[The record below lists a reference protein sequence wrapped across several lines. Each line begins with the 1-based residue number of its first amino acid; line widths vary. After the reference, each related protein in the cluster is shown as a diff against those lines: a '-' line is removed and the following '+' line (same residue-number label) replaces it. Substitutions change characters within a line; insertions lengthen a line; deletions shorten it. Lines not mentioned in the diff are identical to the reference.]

1 MITLDLIR
9 ISQIHKTTAE
19 WTECQE
25 ILKVGEIGYDSD
37 LKKFKFGDGVNVFDD
52 LDWAALTEIEITN
65 LINAHAN
72 RTDNPHNV
80 TKEQVG
86 LGKVENK
93 SVSEILTDAALT
105 GTPTAPTAAPGTN
118 TTQIA
123 TTQFVTNAISNG
135 IAASDA
141 MIFKGTLGTDGTV
154 EELPTTYSTGW
165 TYRVIE
171 AGTYAGQQC
180 EIGDLVIALTSRSGT
195 GNQDADWTVAQT
207 NIDGAITDIKSTASV
222 TVTGTGSSRT
232 IELPA
237 SGVTAG
243 TYRNVTVNNK
253 GIVTGGNNNTATI
266 AEGGTNNTTFDADT
280 VIVFDGTKLS
290 SSTISTEKLGYLS
303 DVTSNIQ
310 AQLNGKAASNHTHN
324 YAASATPGGAANS
337 VANKLTIQANGTE
350 FKTFNGSAATLVNIK
365 AGQNITITPNAETN
379 AIEIQSSFTDTKVTN
394 TLDASSKF
402 YVTGT
407 TSATT
412 GTGTQ
417 VFNTSIYGQGDT
429 FFAGKFEGKLAAD
442 NLIDGDEVV
451 FLNCT
456 I

>member
-52 LDWAALTEIEITN
+52 LPWAAMTPTEINQLVT
-65 LINAHAN
+65 AHTQN
-72 RTDNPHNV
+72 FNNPHKV
-80 TKEQVG
+80 TKDQVG

-171 AGTYAGQQC
+171 AGTYAGQKC
-180 EIGDLVIALTSRSGT
+180 EIGDLVIALVDRNGSG
-195 GNQDADWTVAQT
+195 NVNSDWTVAQT

-232 IELPA
+232 IELPV

-243 TYRNVTVNNK
+243 TYRNVTVNDK

>member
-243 TYRNVTVNNK
+243 MYRNVTVNNK

-379 AIEIQSSFTDTKVTN
+379 AIEIKSSFTDTKVTN

>member
-25 ILKVGEIGYDSD
+25 VLKVGEIGYDSD
-37 LKKFKFGDGVNVFDD
+37 VKKFKFGDGVNVFDD
-52 LDWAALTEIEITN
+52 LPWAAMTPDEITN
-65 LINAHAN
+65 LVNAHTSN
-72 RTDNPHNV
+72 YSNPHKV
-80 TKEQVG
+80 TKDQVG

-141 MIFKGTLGTDGTV
+141 MIFKGTLGTGGNPGT
-154 EELPTTYSTGW
+154 LPKTYSTGW

-180 EIGDLVIALTSRSGT
+180 EIGDLVIALENRSGS

-266 AEGGTNNTTFDADT
+266 AEGGTNNTTFNADT

-379 AIEIQSSFTDTKVTN
+379 AIEIKSSFTDTKVTN

-412 GTGTQ
+412 GTATQ

-429 FFAGKFEGKLAAD
+429 FTAGKFVGKLAAD
-442 NLIDGDEVV
+442 NLIDGDDVV

>member
-25 ILKVGEIGYDSD
+25 VLKVGEIGYDSD
-37 LKKFKFGDGVNVFDD
+37 VKKFKFGDGVNVFDD
-52 LDWAALTEIEITN
+52 LPWAAMTPDEIN
-65 LINAHAN
+65 QLVNAHTSN
-72 RTDNPHNV
+72 FNNPHKV
-80 TKEQVG
+80 TKAQVG
-86 LGKVENK
+86 LDKVENK

-123 TTQFVTNAISNG
+123 TTQFVTNAISSG
-135 IAASDA
+135 IAAADA
-141 MIFKGTLGTDGTV
+141 MVFKGTLGTDGTV

-180 EIGDLVIALTSRSGT
+180 EIGDLVIALTSRSGS

-207 NIDGAITDIKSTASV
+207 NIDGAITDIQSTSSV
-222 TVTGTGSSRT
+222 SVTGTGSSRT
-232 IELPA
+232 IELPV

-243 TYRNVTVNNK
+243 TYRNVTVNDK

-266 AEGGTNNTTFDADT
+266 AEGGTNNTTFDANT
-280 VIVFDGTKLS
+280 VVVFDGTKLS

-310 AQLNGKAASNHTHN
+310 AQLNGKAPSTHTHN

-337 VANKLTIQANGTE
+337 VANELTIQANGAA
-350 FKTFNGSAATLVNIK
+350 FKTFDGSAAALVNIK
-365 AGQNITITPNAETN
+365 AGQNITITPKAEEN
-379 AIEIQSSFTDTKVTN
+379 AIEIQSSFTDTNVTN
-394 TLDASSKF
+394 TLDAASKF

-429 FFAGKFEGKLAAD
+429 FTAGKFVGKLAAD
-442 NLIDGDEVV
+442 NLVDGEEVV

>member
-19 WTECQE
+19 WTECHE

-37 LKKFKFGDGVNVFDD
+37 EKKFKFGDGVNEFDD
-52 LDWAALTEIEITN
+52 LPWAAMTPDEINLLVTTHTN
-65 LINAHAN
+65 NFS
-72 RTDNPHNV
+72 NPHKV
-80 TKEQVG
+80 TKDQVG

-123 TTQFVTNAISNG
+123 TTQFVTNAISSG
-135 IAASDA
+135 IAAADA
-141 MIFKGTLGTDGTV
+141 MVFKGTLGAGGTV
-154 EELPTTYSTGW
+154 EELPTTYATGW

-180 EIGDLVIALTSRSGT
+180 EIGDLVIALTSRSGSD
-195 GNQDADWTVAQT
+195 NQDADWTVAQT
-207 NIDGAITDIKSTASV
+207 NIDGAITEINASASV
-222 TVTGTGSSRT
+222 SVTGTGSSRT
-232 IELPA
+232 IELPV

-243 TYRNVTVNNK
+243 TYRNVTVNDK

-266 AEGGTNNTTFDADT
+266 AEGGTNNTTFDANT
-280 VIVFDGTKLS
+280 VVVFDGTKLS

-310 AQLNGKAASNHTHN
+310 AQLNGKAASTHTHN

-350 FKTFNGSAATLVNIK
+350 FKTFDGSAASLVNIK
-365 AGQNITITPNAETN
+365 AGQNITITPNAEEN
-379 AIEIQSSFTDTKVTN
+379 AIEIKSSFTDTNVTN

-429 FFAGKFEGKLAAD
+429 FTAGKFVGKLAAD
-442 NLIDGDEVV
+442 NLVDGDEVV

>member
-19 WTECQE
+19 WTKCQE

-37 LKKFKFGDGVNVFDD
+37 IKKFKFGDGVNVFDD
-52 LDWAALTEIEITN
+52 LPWAAMTPTEIN
-65 LINAHAN
+65 QLVNAHTSN
-72 RTDNPHNV
+72 FSNPHKV
-80 TKEQVG
+80 TKDQVG

-105 GTPTAPTAAPGTN
+105 GRPTAPTAAPGTN

-123 TTQFVTNAISNG
+123 TTQFVTNAISSG
-135 IAASDA
+135 IAAADA
-141 MIFKGTLGTDGTV
+141 MIFKGTLGTGGTTTA
-154 EELPTTYSTGW
+154 LPKTYKTGW
-165 TYRVIE
+165 TYRVVS
-171 AGTYAGQQC
+171 AGSYAGQQC
-180 EIGDLVIALTSRSGT
+180 EIGDLVIALVDRSGS
-195 GNQDADWTVAQT
+195 GNVNSDWTVAQT
-207 NIDGAITDIKSTASV
+207 NIDGAITEINSTASV

-243 TYRNVTVNNK
+243 TYRNVIVNNK

-266 AEGGTNNTTFDADT
+266 AEGGTNNTTFDANT
-280 VIVFDGTKLS
+280 VVVFDGTKLS

-310 AQLNGKAASNHTHN
+310 AQLNGKSPSNHTHK

-379 AIEIQSSFTDTKVTN
+379 AIEIKSSFTDTNVTN

-429 FFAGKFEGKLAAD
+429 FTAGKFVGKLAAD
-442 NLIDGDEVV
+442 NLIDGDDVV

>member
-52 LDWAALTEIEITN
+52 LPWAAMTPTEINQLVT
-65 LINAHAN
+65 AHTQN
-72 RTDNPHNV
+72 FNNPHKV
-80 TKEQVG
+80 TKDQVG

-141 MIFKGTLGTDGTV
+141 MIFKGTLGTGGTIKA
-154 EELPTTYSTGW
+154 LPTTYKTGW

-171 AGTYAGQQC
+171 AGTYAGQEC

-195 GNQDADWTVAQT
+195 ENQDADWTVAQT

-232 IELPA
+232 IELPV

-243 TYRNVTVNNK
+243 TYRNVTVNDK

-350 FKTFNGSAATLVNIK
+350 FKTFDGSAATLVNIK
-365 AGQNITITPNAETN
+365 AGQNITITPSAETN

>member
-37 LKKFKFGDGVNVFDD
+37 VKKFKFGDGVNEFDD
-52 LDWAALTEIEITN
+52 LPWAAMTPDEINLLVTTHTN
-65 LINAHAN
+65 NFS
-72 RTDNPHNV
+72 NPHKVN
-80 TKEQVG
+80 KEQVG

-93 SVSEILTDAALT
+93 SVAEILTDAALT
-105 GTPTAPTAAPGTN
+105 GRPTAPTAAPGTN

-123 TTQFVTNAISNG
+123 TTQFVTNAISSG
-135 IAASDA
+135 IAAADA
-141 MIFKGTLGTDGTV
+141 MIFKGTLGTDGTA
-154 EELPTTYSTGW
+154 EELPTTYKTGW

-180 EIGDLVIALTSRSGT
+180 EIGDLVIALTSRSGSE
-195 GNQDADWTVAQT
+195 NQDADWTVAQT
-207 NIDGAITDIKSTASV
+207 NIDGAITEINSTASV
-222 TVTGTGSSRT
+222 TVKGTGSSRT
-232 IELPA
+232 IELPV

-243 TYRNVTVNNK
+243 TYRNVTVNDK

-266 AEGGTNNTTFDADT
+266 AEGGTNNTTFDENT
-280 VIVFDGTKLS
+280 VVVFDGTKLS

-365 AGQNITITPNAETN
+365 AGQNITITPSAETN

>member
-37 LKKFKFGDGVNVFDD
+37 LKKFKFGDGVNTFDV
-52 LDWAALTEIEITN
+52 LPWAAMKPDEINLLVTTHTN
-65 LINAHAN
+65 NFN
-72 RTDNPHNV
+72 NPHKV
-80 TKEQVG
+80 TKAQVG
-86 LGKVENK
+86 LDKVENK

-123 TTQFVTNAISNG
+123 TTQFVTNAISSG
-135 IAASDA
+135 IAAADA
-141 MIFKGTLGTDGTV
+141 MVFKGTLGTGGTV
-154 EELPTTYSTGW
+154 ETLPTTYATGW

-171 AGTYAGQQC
+171 AGTFAGQQC
-180 EIGDLVIALTSRSGT
+180 EIGDLVIALTSRSGSE
-195 GNQDADWTVAQT
+195 NQDADWTVAQT
-207 NIDGAITDIKSTASV
+207 NIDGAITEINSSASV
-222 TVTGTGSSRT
+222 SVTGTGSSRT
-232 IELPA
+232 IALPV

-243 TYRNVTVNNK
+243 TYRNVTVNDK

-266 AEGGTNNTTFDADT
+266 AEGGTNNTTFDENT
-280 VIVFDGTKLS
+280 VVVFDGTKLS

-310 AQLNGKAASNHTHN
+310 AQLNGKAASTHAHN

-337 VANKLTIQANGTE
+337 VANELTIQANGTA
-350 FKTFNGSAATLVNIK
+350 FKTFDGSAAALVNIK
-365 AGQNITITPNAETN
+365 AGQNITITPKAEEN
-379 AIEIQSSFTDTKVTN
+379 AIEIQSSFTDTNVTN
-394 TLDASSKF
+394 TLDAASKF

-417 VFNTSIYGQGDT
+417 VFNTSIFGQGDT
-429 FFAGKFEGKLAAD
+429 FTAGKFVGKLAAD
-442 NLIDGDEVV
+442 NLVDGDEVV

>member
-37 LKKFKFGDGVNVFDD
+37 VKKFKFGDGVNVFDD
-52 LDWAALTEIEITN
+52 LPWAAMTPTEIN
-65 LINAHAN
+65 QLVNAHTSN
-72 RTDNPHNV
+72 YNNPHKV

-154 EELPTTYSTGW
+154 EALPTTYSTGW

-180 EIGDLVIALTSRSGT
+180 EIGDLLIALTNRSGT
-195 GNQDADWTVAQT
+195 ENQDADWTVAQT

-310 AQLNGKAASNHTHN
+310 AQLNGKAPSTHTHN

-350 FKTFNGSAATLVNIK
+350 FKTFDGSAATLVNIK
-365 AGQNITITPNAETN
+365 AGQNITITPSAETN

-412 GTGTQ
+412 GTATQ
-417 VFNTSIYGQGDT
+417 VFNTAIYGQGDT
-429 FFAGKFEGKLAAD
+429 FTAGKFEGKLAAD

>member
-37 LKKFKFGDGVNVFDD
+37 VKKFKFGDGVNVFDD
-52 LDWAALTEIEITN
+52 LPWAAMTPTEINQLVT
-65 LINAHAN
+65 AHTQN
-72 RTDNPHNV
+72 FNNPHKV
-80 TKEQVG
+80 TKDQVG

-141 MIFKGTLGTDGTV
+141 MIFKGTLGTGGNPGT
-154 EELPTTYSTGW
+154 LPKTYSTGW

-180 EIGDLVIALTSRSGT
+180 EIGDLVIALTARSGSE
-195 GNQDADWTVAQT
+195 NQDTDWTVAQT

-232 IELPA
+232 IELPV

-243 TYRNVTVNNK
+243 TYRNVTVNDK

-266 AEGGTNNTTFDADT
+266 AEGGTNNTAFDENT
-280 VIVFDGTKLS
+280 VVVFDGTKLS

-365 AGQNITITPNAETN
+365 AGQNITITPKAEEN
-379 AIEIQSSFTDTKVTN
+379 AIEIKSSFTDTKVTN

>member
-52 LDWAALTEIEITN
+52 LPWAAMTPDEINLLVTAHTN
-65 LINAHAN
+65 NFN
-72 RTDNPHNV
+72 NPHKV
-80 TKEQVG
+80 TKDQVG

-141 MIFKGTLGTDGTV
+141 MIFKGTLGTGGNPGT
-154 EELPTTYSTGW
+154 LPKTYSTGW

-171 AGTYAGQQC
+171 AGTYAGQEC
-180 EIGDLVIALTSRSGT
+180 EIGDLVIALTSRSGSE
-195 GNQDADWTVAQT
+195 NQDADWTVAQT

-266 AEGGTNNTTFDADT
+266 AEGGTNNTTFNADT

-379 AIEIQSSFTDTKVTN
+379 AIEIKSSFTDTKVTN

-412 GTGTQ
+412 GTATQ

-429 FFAGKFEGKLAAD
+429 FTAGKFVGKLAAD
-442 NLIDGDEVV
+442 NLIDGDDVV

>member
-52 LDWAALTEIEITN
+52 LPWAAMTPTEINQLVT
-65 LINAHAN
+65 AHTQN
-72 RTDNPHNV
+72 FNNPHKV
-80 TKEQVG
+80 TKDQVG

-171 AGTYAGQQC
+171 AGTYAGQEC

-195 GNQDADWTVAQT
+195 ENQDADWTVAQT

-232 IELPA
+232 IELPV

-243 TYRNVTVNNK
+243 TYRNVTVNDK

-350 FKTFNGSAATLVNIK
+350 FKTFDGSAATLVNIK
-365 AGQNITITPNAETN
+365 AGQNITITPSTETN

>member
-25 ILKVGEIGYDSD
+25 VLKVGEIGYDSD
-37 LKKFKFGDGVNVFDD
+37 LKKFKFGDGVNTFDD
-52 LDWAALTEIEITN
+52 LPWAAMTPDEINLLVTTHTN
-65 LINAHAN
+65 NFN
-72 RTDNPHNV
+72 NPHKV
-80 TKEQVG
+80 TKAQVG
-86 LGKVENK
+86 LDKVENK

-123 TTQFVTNAISNG
+123 TTQFVTNAISSG
-135 IAASDA
+135 IAAADA
-141 MIFKGTLGTDGTV
+141 MVFKGTLGTGGTV
-154 EELPTTYSTGW
+154 ETLPTTYATGW

-171 AGTYAGQQC
+171 AGTFAGQQC
-180 EIGDLVIALTSRSGT
+180 EIGDLVIALTSRSGAD
-195 GNQDADWTVAQT
+195 NQDADWTVAQT
-207 NIDGAITDIKSTASV
+207 NIDGAITEINASASV
-222 TVTGTGSSRT
+222 SVTGTGSSRT
-232 IELPA
+232 IALPV

-243 TYRNVTVNNK
+243 TYRNVTVNDK

-266 AEGGTNNTTFDADT
+266 AEGGTNNTTFDENT
-280 VIVFDGTKLS
+280 VVVFDGTKLS

-310 AQLNGKAASNHTHN
+310 AQLNGKAASTHTHN

-337 VANKLTIQANGTE
+337 VANELTIQANGTA
-350 FKTFNGSAATLVNIK
+350 FKTFDGSAAALVNIK
-365 AGQNITITPNAETN
+365 AGQNITITPKAEEN
-379 AIEIQSSFTDTKVTN
+379 AIEIQSSFTDTNVTN
-394 TLDASSKF
+394 TLDAASKF

-429 FFAGKFEGKLAAD
+429 FTAGKFVGKLAAD
-442 NLIDGDEVV
+442 NLVDGDEVV

>member
-19 WTECQE
+19 WTKCQE

-37 LKKFKFGDGVNVFDD
+37 IKKFKFGDGLKVFDE
-52 LDWAALTEIEITN
+52 LPWAAMTPTEINQLVT
-65 LINAHAN
+65 AHTQN
-72 RTDNPHNV
+72 FNNPHKV
-80 TKEQVG
+80 TKDQVG

-105 GTPTAPTAAPGTN
+105 GRPTAPTAAPGTN

-141 MIFKGTLGTDGTV
+141 MIFKGTLGTGGNPGT
-154 EELPTTYSTGW
+154 LPKTYSTGW

-180 EIGDLVIALTSRSGT
+180 EIGDLVIALENRSGS

-243 TYRNVTVNNK
+243 TYRNVIVNNK

-266 AEGGTNNTTFDADT
+266 AEGGTNNTTFDANT
-280 VIVFDGTKLS
+280 VVVFDGTKLS

-310 AQLNGKAASNHTHN
+310 AQLNGKSPSNHTHK

-379 AIEIQSSFTDTKVTN
+379 AIEIKSSFTDTKVTN

>member
-25 ILKVGEIGYDSD
+25 KLKVGEIGYDSD
-37 LKKFKFGDGVNVFDD
+37 VKKFKFGDGVNVFDD
-52 LDWAALTEIEITN
+52 LPWAAMTPDEITN
-65 LINAHAN
+65 LVNAHTSN
-72 RTDNPHNV
+72 YSNPHKV
-80 TKEQVG
+80 TKDQVG

-123 TTQFVTNAISNG
+123 TTQFVTNAISSG
-135 IAASDA
+135 IAAADA

-154 EELPTTYSTGW
+154 EELPTTYKTGW

-180 EIGDLVIALTSRSGT
+180 EIGDLVIALTARSGT
-195 GNQDADWTVAQT
+195 GNQDTDWTVAQT

-232 IELPA
+232 IELPV

-243 TYRNVTVNNK
+243 TYRNVTVNDK

-266 AEGGTNNTTFDADT
+266 AEGGTNNTAFDENT
-280 VIVFDGTKLS
+280 VVVFDGTKLS

-324 YAASATPGGAANS
+324 YAASATPGGAANK

-350 FKTFNGSAATLVNIK
+350 FKTFDGSAATLVNIK
-365 AGQNITITPNAETN
+365 AGQNITITPSTETN
-379 AIEIQSSFTDTKVTN
+379 AIEIKSSFTDTKVTN

>member
-37 LKKFKFGDGVNVFDD
+37 LKKFKFGDGVNFFDA
-52 LDWAALTEIEITN
+52 LPWAAMTPTEINQLVT
-65 LINAHAN
+65 AHTQN
-72 RTDNPHNV
+72 FNNPHKV
-80 TKEQVG
+80 TKDQVG

-171 AGTYAGQQC
+171 AGTYAGQKC
-180 EIGDLVIALTSRSGT
+180 EIGDLVIALVDRSGS
-195 GNQDADWTVAQT
+195 GNVNSDWTVAQT

-232 IELPA
+232 IELPV

-243 TYRNVTVNNK
+243 TYRNVTVNDK

-324 YAASATPGGAANS
+324 YAGSATPGGAANS
-337 VANKLTIQANGTE
+337 VANELTIQANGTA

-365 AGQNITITPNAETN
+365 AGQNITITPSAETN

>member
-25 ILKVGEIGYDSD
+25 VLKVGEIGYDSD
-37 LKKFKFGDGVNVFDD
+37 VKKFKFGDGVNVFDD
-52 LDWAALTEIEITN
+52 LPWAAMTPDEITN
-65 LINAHAN
+65 LVNAHTSN
-72 RTDNPHNV
+72 YSNPHKV
-80 TKEQVG
+80 TKDQVG

-171 AGTYAGQQC
+171 AGTYAGQEC
-180 EIGDLVIALTSRSGT
+180 EIGDLVIALTSRSGS

-222 TVTGTGSSRT
+222 SVTGTGSSRT

-243 TYRNVTVNNK
+243 TYRNVTVNDK

-350 FKTFNGSAATLVNIK
+350 FKTFDGSAATLVNIK
-365 AGQNITITPNAETN
+365 AGQNITITPSAETN
-379 AIEIQSSFTDTKVTN
+379 AIEIKSSFTDTKVTN

>member
-52 LDWAALTEIEITN
+52 LPWAAMTPDEINLLVTAHTN
-65 LINAHAN
+65 NFN
-72 RTDNPHNV
+72 NPHKV
-80 TKEQVG
+80 TKDQVG

-171 AGTYAGQQC
+171 AGTYAGQEC
-180 EIGDLVIALTSRSGT
+180 EIGDLVIALTSRSGS

-379 AIEIQSSFTDTKVTN
+379 AIEIKSSFTDTKVTN

>member
-37 LKKFKFGDGVNVFDD
+37 KKKFKFGDGVNKFDA
-52 LDWAALTEIEITN
+52 LDWAAMTPNEINLLVSAHTN
-65 LINAHAN
+65 NFS
-72 RTDNPHNV
+72 NPHKVN
-80 TKEQVG
+80 KEQVG

-93 SVSEILTDAALT
+93 SVAEILTDAALT
-105 GTPTAPTAAPGTN
+105 GRPTAPTAAPGTN

-123 TTQFVTNAISNG
+123 TTQFVTNAISSG
-135 IAASDA
+135 IAAADA
-141 MIFKGTLGTDGTV
+141 MIFKGTLGTGGTITA
-154 EELPTTYSTGW
+154 LPKTYKTGW
-165 TYRVIE
+165 TYRVVS

-180 EIGDLVIALTSRSGT
+180 EIGDLVIALTSRSGSE
-195 GNQDADWTVAQT
+195 NQDADWTVAQT
-207 NIDGAITDIKSTASV
+207 NIDGAITEINSTASV

-232 IELPA
+232 IELPV

-243 TYRNVTVNNK
+243 TYRNVTVNDK

-310 AQLNGKAASNHTHN
+310 AQLNGKASSTHTHN

-365 AGQNITITPNAETN
+365 AGQNITITPKAEEN
-379 AIEIQSSFTDTKVTN
+379 AIEIKSSFTDTKVTN
-394 TLDASSKF
+394 TLDTSSKF

>member
-37 LKKFKFGDGVNVFDD
+37 VKKFKFGDGVNFFDD
-52 LDWAALTEIEITN
+52 LPWAAMTPTEINQLVT
-65 LINAHAN
+65 AHTQN
-72 RTDNPHNV
+72 FNNPHKV
-80 TKEQVG
+80 TKDQVG

-141 MIFKGTLGTDGTV
+141 MIFKGTLGTGGTITA
-154 EELPTTYSTGW
+154 LPKTYKTGW
-165 TYRVIE
+165 TYRVVS
-171 AGTYAGQQC
+171 AGSYAGQQC

-195 GNQDADWTVAQT
+195 ENQDADWTVAQT

-232 IELPA
+232 IELPV

-243 TYRNVTVNNK
+243 TYRNVTVNDK

-350 FKTFNGSAATLVNIK
+350 FKTFDGSAATLVNIK
-365 AGQNITITPNAETN
+365 AGQNITITPSAETN
-379 AIEIQSSFTDTKVTN
+379 AIEIRSSFTDTKVTN

>member
-25 ILKVGEIGYDSD
+25 VLKVGEIGYDSD

-52 LDWAALTEIEITN
+52 LPWAAMTPDEINLLVTTHTN
-65 LINAHAN
+65 NFS
-72 RTDNPHNV
+72 NPHKVN
-80 TKEQVG
+80 KEQVG

-93 SVSEILTDAALT
+93 SVAEILTDAALT
-105 GTPTAPTAAPGTN
+105 GRPTAPTAAPGTN
-118 TTQIA
+118 TAQIA
-123 TTQFVTNAISNG
+123 TTQFVTNAISSG
-135 IAASDA
+135 IAAADA
-141 MIFKGTLGTDGTV
+141 MIFKGTLGTGGTIKA
-154 EELPTTYSTGW
+154 LPTTYKTGW
-165 TYRVIE
+165 TYRVVS

-180 EIGDLVIALTSRSGT
+180 EIGDLVIALTSRSGSE
-195 GNQDADWTVAQT
+195 NQDADWTVAQT
-207 NIDGAITDIKSTASV
+207 NIDGAITEINSTASV
-222 TVTGTGSSRT
+222 TVKGTGSSRT
-232 IELPA
+232 IELPV
-237 SGVTAG
+237 SGVNAG
-243 TYRNVTVNNK
+243 TYRNVTVNDK

-266 AEGGTNNTTFDADT
+266 AEGGTNNTAFDENT
-280 VIVFDGTKLS
+280 VVVFDGTKLS

-365 AGQNITITPNAETN
+365 AGQNITITPKAEEN
-379 AIEIQSSFTDTKVTN
+379 AIEIKSSFTDTKVTN

-429 FFAGKFEGKLAAD
+429 FYAGKFEGKLAAD

>member
-37 LKKFKFGDGVNVFDD
+37 VKKFKFGDGVNVFDD
-52 LDWAALTEIEITN
+52 LPWAAMTPTEINQLVT
-65 LINAHAN
+65 AHTQN
-72 RTDNPHNV
+72 FNNPHKV
-80 TKEQVG
+80 TKDQVG

-141 MIFKGTLGTDGTV
+141 MIFKGTLGTGGTIKA
-154 EELPTTYSTGW
+154 LPTTYKTGW
-165 TYRVIE
+165 TYRVVS
-171 AGTYAGQQC
+171 AGSYAGQQC

-195 GNQDADWTVAQT
+195 ENQDADWTVAQT

-232 IELPA
+232 IELPV

-243 TYRNVTVNNK
+243 TYRNVTVNDK

-350 FKTFNGSAATLVNIK
+350 FKTFDGSAATLVNIK
-365 AGQNITITPNAETN
+365 AGQNITITPSAETN
-379 AIEIQSSFTDTKVTN
+379 AIEIRSSFTDTKVTN

>member
-52 LDWAALTEIEITN
+52 LPWAAMTPDEINLLVTAHTN
-65 LINAHAN
+65 NFN
-72 RTDNPHNV
+72 NPHKV
-80 TKEQVG
+80 TKDQVG

-171 AGTYAGQQC
+171 AGTYAGQEC
-180 EIGDLVIALTSRSGT
+180 EIGDLVIALTSRSGS

-253 GIVTGGNNNTATI
+253 GIVTGGNNSTATI

-379 AIEIQSSFTDTKVTN
+379 AIEIKSSFTDTKVTN

>member
-52 LDWAALTEIEITN
+52 LPWAAMTPTEINQLVT
-65 LINAHAN
+65 AHTQN
-72 RTDNPHNV
+72 FNNPHKV
-80 TKEQVG
+80 TKDQVG

-171 AGTYAGQQC
+171 AGTYAGQEC

-195 GNQDADWTVAQT
+195 ENQDADWTVAQT

-232 IELPA
+232 IELPV

-243 TYRNVTVNNK
+243 TYRNVTVNDK

-350 FKTFNGSAATLVNIK
+350 FKTFDGSAATLVNIK
-365 AGQNITITPNAETN
+365 AGQNITITPSAETN

>member
-52 LDWAALTEIEITN
+52 LPWAAMTPTEINQLVT
-65 LINAHAN
+65 AHTQN
-72 RTDNPHNV
+72 FNNPHKV
-80 TKEQVG
+80 TKDQVG

-141 MIFKGTLGTDGTV
+141 MIFKGTLGTGGTIKA
-154 EELPTTYSTGW
+154 LPTTYKTGW
-165 TYRVIE
+165 TYRVVS
-171 AGTYAGQQC
+171 AGSYAGQQC

-195 GNQDADWTVAQT
+195 ENQDADWTVAQT

-232 IELPA
+232 IELPV

-243 TYRNVTVNNK
+243 TYRNVTVNDK

-350 FKTFNGSAATLVNIK
+350 FKTFDGSAATLVNIK
-365 AGQNITITPNAETN
+365 AGQNITITPSTETN

>member
-52 LDWAALTEIEITN
+52 LPWAAMTPDEINLLVTTHTN
-65 LINAHAN
+65 NFS
-72 RTDNPHNV
+72 NPHKVN
-80 TKEQVG
+80 KEQVG

-93 SVSEILTDAALT
+93 SVAEILTDAALT
-105 GTPTAPTAAPGTN
+105 GRPTAPTAAPGTN

-154 EELPTTYSTGW
+154 EELPTTYKTGW

-180 EIGDLVIALTSRSGT
+180 EIGDLVIALTSRTGT
-195 GNQDADWTVAQT
+195 ENQDADWTVAQT

-232 IELPA
+232 IELPV

-243 TYRNVTVNNK
+243 TYRNVTVNDK

-350 FKTFNGSAATLVNIK
+350 FKTFDGSAATLVNIK
-365 AGQNITITPNAETN
+365 AGQNITITPSAETN

>member
-52 LDWAALTEIEITN
+52 LPWAAMTPDEINLLVTAHTN
-65 LINAHAN
+65 NFN
-72 RTDNPHNV
+72 NPHKV
-80 TKEQVG
+80 TKDQVG

-105 GTPTAPTAAPGTN
+105 GRPTAPTAAPGTN

-171 AGTYAGQQC
+171 AGTYAGQEC

-195 GNQDADWTVAQT
+195 ENQDADWTVAQT

-232 IELPA
+232 IELPV

-243 TYRNVTVNNK
+243 TYRNVTVNDK
-253 GIVTGGNNNTATI
+253 GIVTEGNNNTATI
-266 AEGGTNNTTFDADT
+266 AEGGTNNTTFNADT

-394 TLDASSKF
+394 TLDTSSKF

>member
-37 LKKFKFGDGVNVFDD
+37 VKKFKFGDGVKTFDQ
-52 LDWAALTEIEITN
+52 LPWAAMTPTEITN
-65 LINAHAN
+65 LVNAHTSN
-72 RTDNPHNV
+72 YSNPHKV
-80 TKEQVG
+80 TKDQVG

-154 EELPTTYSTGW
+154 EALPTTYSTGW

-171 AGTYAGQQC
+171 AGTYAGQEC
-180 EIGDLVIALTSRSGT
+180 EIGDLVIALTSRSGS

-222 TVTGTGSSRT
+222 SVTGTGSSRT

-243 TYRNVTVNNK
+243 AYRNVTVNDK

-379 AIEIQSSFTDTKVTN
+379 AIEIKSSFTDTKVTN

>member
-52 LDWAALTEIEITN
+52 LDWAALTPTEIN
-65 LINAHAN
+65 ALINAHTSN
-72 RTDNPHNV
+72 YNNPHKV
-80 TKEQVG
+80 TKDQVG

-154 EELPTTYSTGW
+154 EALPTTYSTGW

-171 AGTYAGQQC
+171 AGTYAGQEC

-243 TYRNVTVNNK
+243 AYRNVTVNDK

-337 VANKLTIQANGTE
+337 VANKLTIQANGAE
-350 FKTFNGSAATLVNIK
+350 FKTFDGSAATLVNIK
-365 AGQNITITPNAETN
+365 AGQNITITPSAETN
-379 AIEIQSSFTDTKVTN
+379 AIEIKSSFTDTKVTN

>member
-52 LDWAALTEIEITN
+52 LPWAAMTPTEINQLVT
-65 LINAHAN
+65 AHTQN
-72 RTDNPHNV
+72 FNNPHKV
-80 TKEQVG
+80 TKDQVG

-118 TTQIA
+118 TSQIA

-141 MIFKGTLGTDGTV
+141 MIFKGTLGTGGTA
-154 EELPTTYSTGW
+154 ETLPTTYSVGW

-171 AGTYAGQQC
+171 AGTYAGQEC
-180 EIGDLVIALTSRSGT
+180 EIGDLVIALTSRSGS

-237 SGVTAG
+237 SGVAAG

-253 GIVTGGNNNTATI
+253 GIVTEGNNNTATI

-394 TLDASSKF
+394 TLDTSSKF

>member
-37 LKKFKFGDGVNVFDD
+37 VKKFKFGDGVNVFDD
-52 LDWAALTEIEITN
+52 LPWAAMTPTEINQLVT
-65 LINAHAN
+65 AHTQN
-72 RTDNPHNV
+72 FNNPHKV
-80 TKEQVG
+80 TKDQVG

-165 TYRVIE
+165 TYRVIS

-180 EIGDLVIALTSRSGT
+180 EIGDLVIALVDRSGS
-195 GNQDADWTVAQT
+195 GNVNSDWTVAQT

-232 IELPA
+232 IELPV

-243 TYRNVTVNNK
+243 TYRNVTVNDK

-350 FKTFNGSAATLVNIK
+350 FKTFDGSAATLVNIK
-365 AGQNITITPNAETN
+365 AGQNITITPSAETN

>member
-37 LKKFKFGDGVNVFDD
+37 VKKFKFGDGVNVFDD
-52 LDWAALTEIEITN
+52 LPWAAMTPTEINQLVT
-65 LINAHAN
+65 AHTQN
-72 RTDNPHNV
+72 FNNPHKV
-80 TKEQVG
+80 TKDQVG

-141 MIFKGTLGTDGTV
+141 MIFKGTLGTGGNPGT
-154 EELPTTYSTGW
+154 LPKTYSTGW

-171 AGTYAGQQC
+171 AGTYAGQEC
-180 EIGDLVIALTSRSGT
+180 EIGDLVIALTSRSGSE
-195 GNQDADWTVAQT
+195 NQDADWTVAQT

-266 AEGGTNNTTFDADT
+266 AEGGTNNTTFNADT

-379 AIEIQSSFTDTKVTN
+379 AIEIKSSFTDTKVTN

>member
-37 LKKFKFGDGVNVFDD
+37 VKKFKFGDGVNVFDD
-52 LDWAALTEIEITN
+52 LPWAAMTPDEINLLVTTHTN
-65 LINAHAN
+65 NFS
-72 RTDNPHNV
+72 NPHKVN
-80 TKEQVG
+80 KEQVG

-93 SVSEILTDAALT
+93 SVAEILTDAALT

-123 TTQFVTNAISNG
+123 TTQFVTNAISSG
-135 IAASDA
+135 IAAADA

-154 EELPTTYSTGW
+154 EELPTTYKTGW

-180 EIGDLVIALTSRSGT
+180 EIGDLVIALTSRSGS
-195 GNQDADWTVAQT
+195 GNQNADWTVAQT

-222 TVTGTGSSRT
+222 TVKGTGSSRT
-232 IELPA
+232 IELPV

-243 TYRNVTVNNK
+243 TYRNVTVNDK

-266 AEGGTNNTTFDADT
+266 AEGGTNNTTFDANT
-280 VIVFDGTKLS
+280 VVVFDGTKLS

-310 AQLNGKAASNHTHN
+310 AQLNGKASTTHTHN
-324 YAASATPGGAANS
+324 YAASATPGGAATK
-337 VANKLTIQANGTE
+337 VANKLTIQTNGTE
-350 FKTFNGSAATLVNIK
+350 FKAFDGSAAALVNIK
-365 AGQNITITPNAETN
+365 AGQNITITPKAEEN

>member
-37 LKKFKFGDGVNVFDD
+37 VKKFKFGDGVNVFDD
-52 LDWAALTEIEITN
+52 LPWAAMTPTEINQLVT
-65 LINAHAN
+65 AHTQN
-72 RTDNPHNV
+72 FNNPHKV
-80 TKEQVG
+80 TKDQVG

-154 EELPTTYSTGW
+154 EALPTTYSTGW

-171 AGTYAGQQC
+171 AGTYAGQEC
-180 EIGDLVIALTSRSGT
+180 EIGDLVIALTSRSGS

-365 AGQNITITPNAETN
+365 AGQNITITPKAEEN
-379 AIEIQSSFTDTKVTN
+379 AIEIKSSFTDTKVTN
-394 TLDASSKF
+394 TLDTSSKF

>member
-52 LDWAALTEIEITN
+52 LPWAAMTPDEINLLVTTHTN
-65 LINAHAN
+65 NFS
-72 RTDNPHNV
+72 NPHKVN
-80 TKEQVG
+80 KEQVG

-93 SVSEILTDAALT
+93 SVAEILTDAALT

-123 TTQFVTNAISNG
+123 TTQFVTNAISSG
-135 IAASDA
+135 IAAADA

-154 EELPTTYSTGW
+154 EELPTTYKTGW

-180 EIGDLVIALTSRSGT
+180 EIGDLVIALTSRSGSE
-195 GNQDADWTVAQT
+195 NQDADWTVAQT

-222 TVTGTGSSRT
+222 SVTGTGSSRT
-232 IELPA
+232 IELPV

-243 TYRNVTVNNK
+243 TYRNVTVNDK

-266 AEGGTNNTTFDADT
+266 AEGGTNNTTFDENT
-280 VIVFDGTKLS
+280 VVVFDGTKLS

-310 AQLNGKAASNHTHN
+310 AQLNGKASSTHTHN
-324 YAASATPGGAANS
+324 YAASATPGGAATK

-350 FKTFNGSAATLVNIK
+350 FKTFDGSAATLVNIK
-365 AGQNITITPNAETN
+365 AGQNITITPSAETN

>member
-1 MITLDLIR
+1 
-9 ISQIHKTTAE
+9 
-19 WTECQE
+19 
-25 ILKVGEIGYDSD
+25 
-37 LKKFKFGDGVNVFDD
+37 
-52 LDWAALTEIEITN
+52 
-65 LINAHAN
+65 
-72 RTDNPHNV
+72 
-80 TKEQVG
+80 
-86 LGKVENK
+86 
-93 SVSEILTDAALT
+93 
-105 GTPTAPTAAPGTN
+105 
-118 TTQIA
+118 
-123 TTQFVTNAISNG
+123 
-135 IAASDA
+135 
-141 MIFKGTLGTDGTV
+141 MIFKGTLGTGGTTTA
-154 EELPTTYSTGW
+154 LPKTYKTGW
-165 TYRVIE
+165 TYRVVS
-171 AGTYAGQQC
+171 AGSYAGQQC
-180 EIGDLVIALTSRSGT
+180 EIGDLVIALVDRSGS
-195 GNQDADWTVAQT
+195 GNVNSDWTVAQT
-207 NIDGAITDIKSTASV
+207 NIDGAITELNSSASV

-232 IELPA
+232 IALPV

-243 TYRNVTVNNK
+243 TYRNVTVNDK

-266 AEGGTNNTTFDADT
+266 AEGGTNNTAFDENT
-280 VIVFDGTKLS
+280 VVVFDGTKLS

-310 AQLNGKAASNHTHN
+310 AQLNGKAASTHTHN

-365 AGQNITITPNAETN
+365 AGQNITITTNAETK
-379 AIEIQSSFTDTKVTN
+379 AIEIKSSFTDTKVTN

>member
-19 WTECQE
+19 WTECHE

-37 LKKFKFGDGVNVFDD
+37 VKKFKFGDGVNEFDD
-52 LDWAALTEIEITN
+52 LPWAAMTPDEINLLVTTHTN
-65 LINAHAN
+65 NFS
-72 RTDNPHNV
+72 NPHKVN
-80 TKEQVG
+80 KEQVG

-93 SVSEILTDAALT
+93 SVAEILTDAALT

-118 TTQIA
+118 TAQIA
-123 TTQFVTNAISNG
+123 TTQFVTNAISSG
-135 IAASDA
+135 IAAADA

-154 EELPTTYSTGW
+154 EALPTTYSTGW

-180 EIGDLVIALTSRSGT
+180 EIGDLVIALTSRSGS

-232 IELPA
+232 IELPV

-243 TYRNVTVNNK
+243 TYRNVTVNDK

-365 AGQNITITPNAETN
+365 AGQNITITPKAEEN
-379 AIEIQSSFTDTKVTN
+379 AIEIKSSFTDTKVTN